1 MSSGERLV
9 HTQWHPQR
17 ITGGHGYQ
25 SPRLSS
31 CLWNNDAYDK
41 MHQRHKPGQPH
52 LDDLRT
58 TATGDAYN
66 IQMIRTLCN
75 EFNGYDLARCH
86 GVAGPVGS
94 CGSTVSTSTIAGPS
108 WKLYDGY
115 NVEYAPS
122 HPIITPTATSYVDLM
137 DLLTHFCNNNE
148 CVYGTLCLMFID
160 RAVASMA
167 PPLQVSKLEPNCPPY
182 LPSSSKP
189 L

>member
-1 MSSGERLV
+1 
-9 HTQWHPQR
+9 
-17 ITGGHGYQ
+17 
-25 SPRLSS
+25 
-31 CLWNNDAYDK
+31 

-122 HPIITPTATSYVDLM
+122 DFEASNHHANRHVLCRLDGPPNA
-137 DLLTHFCNNNE
+137 LL
-148 CVYGTLCLMFID
+148 
-160 RAVASMA
+160 
-167 PPLQVSKLEPNCPPY
+167 
-182 LPSSSKP
+182 
-189 L
+189 